1 MQFVAITMAAVRIDE
16 VEVDSKP
23 QNRAG
28 VITVSI
34 ADTQPVL
41 SLAAQ

>member
-1 MQFVAITMAAVRIDE
+1 MQFVAITQAAVRIDE

-23 QNRAG
+23 QSRAG
-28 VITVSI
+28 VITASTV
-34 ADTQPVL
+34 DTQPVL